1 MSQRCQNLKKMAK
14 DTYSL
19 EQFEPVE
26 LIIKKNKEKKEKME
40 RKIREYEINIHSLK
54 SGLNKLKIKY
64 EQNKNQ
70 IESLEKETN
79 NNNEYLGDYTY
90 SRHYPL
96 VHHCWISN
104 LCRFLRY
111 DLSLL

>member
-1 MSQRCQNLKKMAK
+1 MSQKCQNLKKMAK
-14 DTYSL
+14 DIYSI

-26 LIIKKNKEKKEKME
+26 LIKKKSEEKKEKLE

-70 IESLEKETN
+70 IKKK
-79 NNNEYLGDYTY
+79 
-90 SRHYPL
+90 R
-96 VHHCWISN
+96 
-104 LCRFLRY
+104 
-111 DLSLL
+111 